1 VARRMTTSRPSL
13 LRISRQKIE
22 PQFRGISEVK
32 RYKSF
37 ALYGRSGT
45 GKTTLA
51 CTFPKPVL
59 LVDINDEGTDSVTN
73 YSDDDLQ
80 VWDIDNPQEIDDVY
94 WWLKEHSKR
103 FKTVIIDT
111 ITMLQTKKVEEVSGT
126 LLAKGDKFAGDWGTM
141 TKQDWGQVASWLKTR
156 ITRFRNLPMNVIFVA
171 QERTFNVDTDDE
183 GAVGLID
190 PEVGP
195 SLSPSVKNHLNAA
208 VGLLGNTYIRRR
220 IIEKKDAAGKSTKQ
234 KKFDYCFGIGPSDI
248 YARKVRKPKRIDLP
262 EVIVDPDYED
272 LIAIIQGDN

>member
-1 VARRMTTSRPSL
+1 MARRMTTSRPSL